1 MFDAKCV
8 HGAGPGALH
17 VLNQPQVTS
26 ESSPN
31 SANEALKQSNKVR
44 THIVE
49 ESHNTVKV
57 CVKLVFFP
65 LGLLVHDRF

>member
-1 MFDAKCV
+1 MFDVKCMQR
-8 HGAGPGALH
+8 AGPGTLH
-17 VLNQPQVTS
+17 VLNQSQVTS

-31 SANEALKQSNKVR
+31 SANEALKQPNKVR

-57 CVKLVFFP
+57 CVRLVFFP
-65 LGLLVHDRF
+65 SGLLVHDRF